1 MPYHAAMLLSLIAAA
16 DENNVIGQDNKIPWY
31 LPDDWKYFR
40 AKTKGHP
47 IIMGRKTYESIG
59 RPLPDRLNIV
69 ISRNADFKAEG
80 CIVVHSLHDAVELA
94 KRDAT
99 DEVFVIGGQQIYEAA
114 MPEADRIYLTRVHA
128 HIGSGHAH
136 FPDMRFEEW
145 QETSREDHAADE
157 KHVFPFSY
165 LTYERVKT

>member
-1 MPYHAAMLLSLIAAA
+1 MLYHAAMLLSLIAAA

-47 IIMGRKTYESIG
+47 IVMGRKTYESIG

-80 CIVVHSLHDAVELA
+80 CVVVHSFHDAVELA

-114 MPEADRIYLTRVHA
+114 MPEADRIYLTR
-128 HIGSGHAH
+128 
-136 FPDMRFEEW
+136 
-145 QETSREDHAADE
+145 TSDPATLIFRTCASRNGG
-157 KHVFPFSY
+157 KRRGKTIQPMKSMYFPFR
-165 LTYERVKT
+165 T